1 MKAHIF
7 TLFVLLAFYAC
18 CATQAEE
25 DKFKL
30 LVTGDNVN
38 LRSRPEVTSEIVGQ
52 VDSGDILITGAGST
66 NQWIEVSVPESIGLW
81 VYEEL
86 VRDGRVSAA
95 SLRVRSGPGISFR
108 SVGKISRG
116 RKVEVRDKHNQWLEI
131 DPPPECSLWISAE
144 YVKPF
149 KEQEEAMELPVKYQ
163 AVSIRAADADEAREE
178 IIMPPRPAEDEAVH
192 ESEFTEK
199 PAEKTPTEEEYAK
212 IIVLPRELRNRN
224 LIDFEEQGKLVEYKG
239 VLRPSG
245 FVWRRPSEYRLVR
258 RGSSGRAVT
267 VCYVIGDSSVLKD
280 REGHTIIVYGRQ
292 YWLQGIRQPVVAAR
306 QLVFRD

>member
-1 MKAHIF
+1 MKAYIF
-7 TLFVLLAFYAC
+7 TVFVLLALNVC

-38 LRSRPEVTSEIVGQ
+38 LRSRPEVTSESVGQ
-52 VDSGDILITGAGST
+52 VHSGDILISGAGYT
-66 NQWIEVSVPESIGLW
+66 NQWIEVRVPESIGLW

-86 VRDGRVSAA
+86 VKDGRVSAG

-108 SVGKISRG
+108 SVGKISQG
-116 RKVEVRDKHNQWLEI
+116 RKVEVRDKHNQWLKI
-131 DPPPECSLWISAE
+131 DPPPECSLWISAG
-144 YVKPF
+144 YVKRF
-149 KEQEEAMELPVKYQ
+149 QEQEAAKELPVKYQ

-178 IIMPPRPAEDEAVH
+178 IIMPPRPPEDEAAA

-199 PAEKTPTEEEYAK
+199 LADETQAEEEYSK
-212 IIVLPRELRNRN
+212 VIVLPRELRNRN
-224 LIDFEEQGKLVEYKG
+224 LIDSEEQGKLVEYKG

-267 VCYVIGDSSVLKD
+267 VCYVIGDSSALED
-280 REGHTIIVYGRQ
+280 RKGHTIIVYGRQ